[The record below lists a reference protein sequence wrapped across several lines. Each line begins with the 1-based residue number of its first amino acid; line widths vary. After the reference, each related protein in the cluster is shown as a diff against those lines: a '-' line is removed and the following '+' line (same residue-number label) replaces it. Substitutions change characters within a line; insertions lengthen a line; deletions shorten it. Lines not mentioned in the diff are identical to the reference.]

1 MNRYAPILLAG
12 ALSLALGGC
21 EDVRSAL
28 GVEKTS
34 PDEFS
39 VITHAPLS
47 MPPDYALRPPRPG
60 TARPQDETAQAMAKS
75 AITGTPVAS
84 SATASAAGTNSA
96 EGKFLQQAGATNV
109 DPNIRE
115 QVDQETASLNQQSN
129 SFVDRLIFWRET
141 PPPGQVVDPAAEAK
155 RLQENAALGK
165 PVTTGTTPVIVR
177 RKPALLEGIF

>member
-1 MNRYAPILLAG
+1 MTRYLPLFFLGTMA
-12 ALSLALGGC
+12 LALCGC
-21 EDVRSAL
+21 DNVRSAL

-60 TARPQDETAQAMAKS
+60 TARPQDETAQALAKS

-84 SATASAAGTNSA
+84 TEVNAAGASDA
-96 EGKFLQQAGATNV
+96 GESKFLQQAGATNV
-109 DPNIRE
+109 DPNIRQ
-115 QVDQETASLNQQSN
+115 QVDQETATLNAQSD

>member
-1 MNRYAPILLAG
+1 MNRYVSLLLLG
-12 ALSLALGGC
+12 ALGMALSGC
-21 EDVRSAL
+21 DEVRSTL

-60 TARPQDETAQAMAKS
+60 TVRPQDETAQAMAKS

-84 SATASAAGTNSA
+84 TEVASAAGTDTGES
-96 EGKFLQQAGATNV
+96 KFLQQAGATNV
-109 DPNIRE
+109 DPNIRQ
-115 QVDQETASLNQQSN
+115 QVDQETASLNSQSN

-141 PPPGQVVDPAAEAK
+141 PPPGQVIDPAAEAK